1 MRPHRSRL
9 SAAWRWIMGLG
20 WCVIM
25 AGMGALAQ
33 SAFLVDA
40 DPWWL
45 AVKPLPFAV
54 PVAMLLATVTD
65 TRWVLPLSAL
75 AAAVL
80 VVLGGVDS
88 LGQNPTVGVF
98 EGACALSGVLLTLG
112 AFLGRERPVAPDV
125 SRSP

>member
-1 MRPHRSRL
+1 
-9 SAAWRWIMGLG
+9 MGLG

-45 AVKPLPFAV
+45 AVKPLPFAL

-75 AAAVL
+75 AAFVL
-80 VVLGGVDS
+80 VALAVVDALGD
-88 LGQNPTVGVF
+88 NPVVGVL

-112 AFLGRERPVAPDV
+112 AFLGRERPAPPDV
-125 SRSP
+125 PRSAE

>member
-1 MRPHRSRL
+1 
-9 SAAWRWIMGLG
+9 MGLG

-25 AGMGALAQ
+25 AGIGALAQ

-45 AVKPLPFAV
+45 SVKPLPFAV
-54 PVAMLLATVTD
+54 PVAVLLATVTD
-65 TRWVLPLSAL
+65 SRWVLPLSAL

-80 VVLGGVDS
+80 VALALVDALGA
-88 LGQNPTVGVF
+88 NPSVGVF

-112 AFLGRERPVAPDV
+112 AFLGRERPVPPDV
-125 SRSP
+125 PGSDG